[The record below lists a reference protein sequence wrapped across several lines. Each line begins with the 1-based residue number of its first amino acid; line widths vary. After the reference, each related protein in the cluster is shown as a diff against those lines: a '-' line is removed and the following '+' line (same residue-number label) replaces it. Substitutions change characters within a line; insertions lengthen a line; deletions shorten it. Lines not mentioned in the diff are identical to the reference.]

1 MPESNKE
8 QRDGLIEFQLTLLK
22 QRLYWLL
29 FLILAVTPIIAINAF
44 RDGDQ
49 IIPLLVMI
57 LWAGVFA
64 KTAISFHER
73 RTISYWVSLP
83 CAALI
88 LIASFF
94 Y

>member
-8 QRDGLIEFQLTLLK
+8 QQGGLIEFQLTVLK

-29 FLILAVTPIIAINAF
+29 FLILAVTPILAINAF
-44 RDGDQ
+44 RNGDR

-57 LWAGVFA
+57 LWVVGLA

-73 RTISYWVSLP
+73 GTIRYWVSLP